1 MCRLAQALD
10 QCPETTQSPRWPPHP
25 SLEASVTIDMVGSGC
40 RKGQPTQRLACEV
53 HHSNSAR
60 VASFGRMCT
69 YGLSETCVHWSWSIS
84 WFDRVWTTAIGTNS
98 RRMDRCP
105 RNLCQVFADWAF
117 LASKEAA
124 IPENPPF
131 AREHEHIQEIQGRTQ
146 EGKGL
151 RGGEL
156 GLALVHKEPQLVHPE

>member
-25 SLEASVTIDMVGSGC
+25 SLEASVTIDIVGSGC

-60 VASFGRMCT
+60 VASFGWMRT

-98 RRMDRCP
+98 RRLDRCP
-105 RNLCQVFADWAF
+105 RNLCQVFAGWAF

-124 IPENPPF
+124 RRV
-131 AREHEHIQEIQGRTQ
+131 A
-146 EGKGL
+146 L
-151 RGGEL
+151 RILLSL
-156 GLALVHKEPQLVHPE
+156 GNMRIFRRSKVEPRKTRA